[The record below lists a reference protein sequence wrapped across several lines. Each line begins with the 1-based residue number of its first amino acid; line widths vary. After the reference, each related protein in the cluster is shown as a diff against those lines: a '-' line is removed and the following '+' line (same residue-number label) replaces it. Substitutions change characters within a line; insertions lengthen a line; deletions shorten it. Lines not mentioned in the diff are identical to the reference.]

1 MGTTLL
7 VALTDIR
14 ISDKQKRKVSDD
26 KVRRHMVYLE
36 TGEDLYPIDVCAIG
50 DGTFTIAGNGRHRY
64 LAYLYSGYSHIPVI
78 VQNLQ
83 PSTGPASVGFFIL

>member
-26 KVRRHMVYLE
+26 KVRRHMVYKE
-36 TGEDLYPIDVCAIG
+36 GR
-50 DGTFTIAGNGRHRY
+50 DGI
-64 LAYLYSGYSHIPVI
+64 I
-78 VQNLQ
+78 Q
-83 PSTGPASVGFFIL
+83 